1 VPGLAVL
8 NFDFVIP
15 FAVPFRFQNVPGRV
29 TGFDCF
35 QYRSRQLANRNVFV
49 RPARGYGYNE
59 SGQQGQATGDFHRQQ
74 RYLGTGTPDKHPKA
88 KIARHIA
95 ALANHG
101 GGYLV
106 FGFRDDRAPN
116 PSPPFQLES
125 FSRDNISSIIRPI
138 SAGVPLC
145 AECFPPNQLFGS
157 KALARREIFEY
168 IEVYYNNRRLHSALG
183 YQTPRQFEAG

>member
-125 FSRDNISSIIRPI
+125 FSRDNISSIIERY
-138 SAGVPLC
+138 
-145 AECFPPNQLFGS
+145 
-157 KALARREIFEY
+157 LAPAFAPGREI
-168 IEVYYNNRRLHSALG
+168 IA
-183 YQTPRQFEAG
+183 P